1 MVFLIEISH
10 QKKMIEGLCELMR
23 YLFLRKQK
31 ETLERKEFYFPFVYK
46 LKRSIVVSFQE
57 KNLEIV
63 LQELKSKGFGLTF
76 GIHSRIES
84 KATKISK
91 LVGSG
96 NSYINRDMIGA
107 VVGTQ
112 PFGGSGLSGT
122 GHKAGGPNYL
132 IQFVNEKLVSINTVA
147 IGGNAELLNLETENG
162 NSQGT

>member
-1 MVFLIEISH
+1 M
-10 QKKMIEGLCELMR
+10 
-23 YLFLRKQK
+23 
-31 ETLERKEFYFPFVYK
+31 
-46 LKRSIVVSFQE
+46 
-57 KNLEIV
+57 
-63 LQELKSKGFGLTF
+63 KSKGFGLTF

>member
-1 MVFLIEISH
+1 M
-10 QKKMIEGLCELMR
+10 
-23 YLFLRKQK
+23 
-31 ETLERKEFYFPFVYK
+31 
-46 LKRSIVVSFQE
+46 
-57 KNLEIV
+57 
-63 LQELKSKGFGLTF
+63 KSKGFGLTF

-91 LVGSG
+91 LVSSG